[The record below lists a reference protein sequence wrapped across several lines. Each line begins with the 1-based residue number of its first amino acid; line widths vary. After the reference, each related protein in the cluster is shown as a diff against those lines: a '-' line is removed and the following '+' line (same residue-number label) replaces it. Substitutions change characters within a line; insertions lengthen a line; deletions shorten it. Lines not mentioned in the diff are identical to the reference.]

1 MDDYLRKRAAECGAK
16 LINGLF
22 MRMDQE
28 GTDGAFTI
36 HYNAYEEGSKV
47 GTKWGVWVWMHTD
60 ESDCALCPE

>member
-1 MDDYLRKRAAECGAK
+1 MDDYLRKRASECGAK

-47 GTKWGVWVWMHTD
+47 GT
-60 ESDCALCPE
+60 